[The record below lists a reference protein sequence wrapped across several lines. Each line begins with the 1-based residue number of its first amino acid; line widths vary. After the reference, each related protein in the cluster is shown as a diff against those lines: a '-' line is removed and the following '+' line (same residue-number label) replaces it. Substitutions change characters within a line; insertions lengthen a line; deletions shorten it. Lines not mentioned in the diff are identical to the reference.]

1 VINSKSDSRQ
11 RDNNVDDETDFTNNL
26 SEMTGKTGQIL
37 IFLQRELLS
46 GNSGINV
53 VTSGI
58 AY

>member
-1 VINSKSDSRQ
+1 MINSKSDSRQ